1 MIDVALAGDVVMSNA
16 IMRQADDRFLPA
28 APSQLAGIVGE
39 WLANALDVIEQS
51 DLSTNEL
58 ADPDRHGIGAV
69 AGSANVHERLHWQ
82 YRINRD
88 LPDPSLLASL

>member
-39 WLANALDVIEQS
+39 WLANAHS
-51 DLSTNEL
+51 KLSRC
-58 ADPDRHGIGAV
+58 DRDALRRYV
-69 AGSANVHERLHWQ
+69 TL
-82 YRINRD
+82 
-88 LPDPSLLASL
+88 